1 MKPTRDN
8 ITVSVIVPNYNHE
21 KYLRQRIESIISQTF
36 QDFELI
42 LMDDCSTDNS
52 RDILLSYKN
61 KPHVTHVLLNEQN
74 SGSPFKQWEKGILLA
89 KGKFIWI
96 AESDDYADSGFLEN
110 TVRLL
115 EEHPEA
121 SICLTGSHLIDKHN
135 TPINSDWCDLWEE
148 DGTSHIFGSLDYLKT
163 KMLYQNTVYN
173 ASMVVFRKE
182 GCLSDIVPEYR
193 NMRYCGDWL
202 FWIEQIRK
210 GEVIEIHKKLNYFR
224 KHGENTTNKGDYEGN
239 SIQEIAFIKNY
250 FYKKILTRKDLKEI
264 LIDKSLFYRH
274 VKHLPVSSQTRKRDL
289 LKLIFKETNTGFF
302 HYLVGKYLR
311 LLYMR
316 HIRKY

>member
-148 DGTSHIFGSLDYLKT
+148 DGTSHIFGSLDYLKQ
-163 KMLYQNTVYN
+163 KC
-173 ASMVVFRKE
+173 F
-182 GCLSDIVPEYR
+182 
-193 NMRYCGDWL
+193 
-202 FWIEQIRK
+202 IR
-210 GEVIEIHKKLNYFR
+210 
-224 KHGENTTNKGDYEGN
+224 
-239 SIQEIAFIKNY
+239 IQFTMPAW
-250 FYKKILTRKDLKEI
+250 
-264 LIDKSLFYRH
+264 
-274 VKHLPVSSQTRKRDL
+274 
-289 LKLIFKETNTGFF
+289 
-302 HYLVGKYLR
+302 
-311 LLYMR
+311 
-316 HIRKY
+316 